1 LLGRCEK
8 FFNPKHNDEF
18 RERDLL
24 VMLEFFGTTIVFLSW
39 KLCKRGEGLLSWV
52 YVGANEISFNSKITG
67 SYILAMEIEEEQGMN
82 FTKI

>member
-1 LLGRCEK
+1 
-8 FFNPKHNDEF
+8 
-18 RERDLL
+18 
-24 VMLEFFGTTIVFLSW
+24 MLEFFGTTIVFLSW

>member
-8 FFNPKHNDEF
+8 FFKPKHNDEF